1 MWTWMLV
8 PVEVLSRL
16 GVVVVVMFVLLF
28 LIVVDDGWFYL
39 FICCLLDGFRMRLYW
54 V

>member
-28 LIVVDDGWFYL
+28 LIVVDGFTFL
-39 FICCLLDGFRMRLYW
+39 FVVYGMVF